1 MIMLSFNEKFPYKVI
16 YKRGH
21 DWYDSKSQTGW
32 AALSDWCK
40 IQFEDWEYQR
50 VNDSTGYFLFIK
62 KSDAAWFTL
71 RWS

>member
-1 MIMLSFNEKFPYKVI
+1 MIMLTFNKKFPYKVI
-16 YKRGH
+16 YKREH

-32 AALSDWCK
+32 AALSDWCN

-50 VNDSTGYFLFIK
+50 VNDSMGYFLFIN
-62 KSDAAWFTL
+62 KSDAAWFAL